1 MVAQSLQEGKTL
13 VDQNT
18 NLKNNSKLPEKFIQS
33 NLFVVFTNVYIS
45 VEPLLP
51 PVFGTTTTADARLNL
66 NSR

>member
-33 NLFVVFTNVYIS
+33 NLFVFTNVYIS